1 MAQFPSEMSV
11 YVGISN
17 CTYTDGIHPNITA
30 AIPEFNPYDE
40 CNIREMPM
48 HKAQTEDPLAGTS
61 SGTSIVKQVR
71 TVFCTYF
78 GSPVNGLYPCVHRGE
93 RVLVFN
99 YAGTEQ
105 YYWMQWGRD
114 MGLRAHERIR
124 WFAMDKPI
132 SVDNP
137 PEYKDASEKN
147 SYFIEFNTN
156 KGDKGFRIHTCTND
170 GETYAYDICIFPEKM
185 IFEITDNMAGGGCK
199 DPVMSCDCDMDKGNC
214 IRLNS
219 PERRWRI
226 WNVDGSYVE
235 LDKENITLWCKSNI
249 TMYAGNNITMT
260 AGNNLTSIVGNRRM
274 ETVGSS
280 SQFTCPE
287 QTVTGGTRKV
297 NMQGY
302 HFTTAT
308 GITQIAS
315 SAMSLKSA
323 AIGLN
328 AGVITHVGKH
338 YFTGKEFFV
347 GTATGCLPLVVLLGS
362 NSW

>member
-1 MAQFPSEMSV
+1 MALVPSEFHV
-11 YVGISN
+11 YVGISD

-40 CNIREMPM
+40 CNIKEAPIYQA
-48 HKAQTEDPLAGTS
+48 KTEDPLTGTS
-61 SGTSIVKQVR
+61 SGTSKIKKVR

-78 GSPVNGLYPCVHRGE
+78 GSPVNGLYPCVQRGE
-93 RVLVFN
+93 RVLVIN

-132 SVDNP
+132 AVDNP
-137 PEYKDASEKN
+137 PEYEDESERN

-156 KGDKGFRIHTCTND
+156 RGDKGFRIHTGVND

-199 DPVMSCDCDMDKGNC
+199 SPIMSCDCDIDKGNC

-235 LDKENITLWCKSNI
+235 LDKENITLWCKNNI
-249 TMYAGNNITMT
+249 TMYAGNNITT
-260 AGNNLTSIVGNRRM
+260 IAGNNYTSIVGEKRY
-274 ETVGSS
+274 ETVGSNS
-280 SQFTCPE
+280 KFVCPE
-287 QTVTGGTRKV
+287 QQVTGGTRKV

-302 HFTTAT
+302 HFLSAQ
-308 GITQIAS
+308 GITQIANG
-315 SAMSLKSA
+315 AMSLKGGKC
-323 AIGLN
+323 GLN
-328 AGVITHVGKH
+328 FSTITHVGKH
-338 YFTGKEFFV
+338 YFTGKEFYV
-347 GTATGCLPLVVLLGS
+347 GTGAGCLPLVVLLGS
-362 NSW
+362 NAW